1 MSKVSEFIDLLRSQ
15 VNRGIYVWGANG
27 ENLSAMA
34 DPAAWIRKKE
44 ARHKGGMEQNIQRDL
59 ALCDKRKAAGVD
71 PILAFDCS
79 GLMYWAGKQVGVFKS
94 DLAARHIFALCR
106 AVPKDEPH
114 PGDFLFKGSASGI
127 SHVGMYVGDG
137 KLIECEGRDVGVVEN
152 AYKPSKWYAAGRL
165 GALSPD
171 EPQPEPEPV
180 HYEKYILTK
189 GSVRVRTGNGT
200 DFAPIHPTP
209 KNAYLPYFGQAE
221 EYPHWYK
228 VRWQGQDGYI
238 TNNPKYVEI
247 VEK

>member
-27 ENLSAMA
+27 EDLSAMT

-44 ARHKGGMEQNIQRDL
+44 ARHKDGMEQNIQRDL
-59 ALCDKRKAAGVD
+59 ALLDKRKAAGVD

-106 AVPKDEPH
+106 AVKKDDPR
-114 PGDFLFKGSASGI
+114 PGDFLFNGSASDI
-127 SHVGMYVGDG
+127 THVGMYVGDG

-152 AYKPSKWYAAGRL
+152 AYKPAKWYAAGRL
-165 GALSPD
+165 DALSPD
-171 EPQPEPEPV
+171 EP
-180 HYEKYILTK
+180 HEKYILTK

-200 DFAPIHPTP
+200 DFNPIPPTP
-209 KNAYLPYFGQAE
+209 KNAYLPYLGQAE

-228 VRWQGQDGYI
+228 VRWQGQYGYI